1 MTTILT
7 PTGKSVTD
15 KFNSIDRADTKRIID
30 ICKGGTRC
38 IRTESAWYGVGLI
51 MTSLRTDVEANGGK
65 RITTKMLEDAGID
78 TISKERRR
86 DGEQLVALEDELH
99 EFMNMLNAPISITN
113 VAGLL
118 RAYNDFIKSAKTS
131 DESDE
136 SESDDDAAPMTAAEL
151 AASTLKIAKA
161 KNIDIIALMQEL
173 ANQAS
178 GSGNGVDI
186 VEFNATEIAA

>member
-7 PTGKSVTD
+7 PTGASVTAQF
-15 KFNSIDRADTKRIID
+15 KTIDRADTKRIID

-118 RAYNDFIKSAKTS
+118 RAYNDFIKSAETS

-136 SESDDDAAPMTAAEL
+136 SDSDDDATPMTADEI
-151 AASTLKIAKA
+151 AAQALTIAKA
-161 KNIDIIALMQEL
+161 HDVSAKALVEAIIAQV
-173 ANQAS
+173 APAS
-178 GSGNGVDI
+178 VAKR
-186 VEFNATEIAA
+186 NAA